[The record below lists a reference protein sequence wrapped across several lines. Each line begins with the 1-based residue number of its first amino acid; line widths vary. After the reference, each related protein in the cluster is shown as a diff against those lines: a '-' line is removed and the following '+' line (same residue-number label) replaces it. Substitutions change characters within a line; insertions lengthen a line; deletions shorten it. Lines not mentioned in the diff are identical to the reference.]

1 MQKNIR
7 YDLKKPTLDESPS
20 HPARKESYVLTKHH
34 SLEIIEDCGAA
45 EDVEDEIPI
54 HENPTDILNS
64 NSPTNITYPEPV
76 KPFARKN
83 RRNDPDGIRQA
94 LT

>member
-7 YDLKKPTLDESPS
+7 YDLKKVPTDEGTSKV
-20 HPARKESYVLTKHH
+20 AKKESFVLTRHH

-45 EDVEDEIPI
+45 EDVEDEVPLSF
-54 HENPTDILNS
+54 NPTDILS
-64 NSPTNITYPEPV
+64 SQSPTNKTYPEPI
-76 KPFARKN
+76 KPFTKKN
-83 RRNDPDGIRQA
+83 RRNDPDGVRQA